1 MKNQE
6 WTRLSVCGDSHTL
19 FSVFPSISACSTC
32 NTSFGGYRV
41 ILKYRLLLCFWTF
54 LGWRLALSSMPR
66 YFPQMPS
73 EKHVIIIAVLLVLSL
88 KKKKMFSSNGWK
100 ISNATFIHFLKCV
113 CFLFHKVEWLDSKGL
128 SFPGGTSGKEPIC
141 QCRKCR
147 RPRFDPWII
156 RKIPW
161 RREWQPTPVFLP
173 EEYHGKRSLADCNP

>member
-19 FSVFPSISACSTC
+19 FSFFPSISACSTC
-32 NTSFGGYRV
+32 NIWRIQGDSEIQAFALFLDFFRLKTCSVIHATLFSPNAFWEACHNYSCSFG
-41 ILKYRLLLCFWTF
+41 
-54 LGWRLALSSMPR
+54 S
-66 YFPQMPS
+66 
-73 EKHVIIIAVLLVLSL
+73 VL
-88 KKKKMFSSNGWK
+88 KKKMFSSNGWK